1 MDNSTSK
8 THAPRSAPD
17 APLLTLELP
26 GIEKIKSGKVRE
38 MFDLGDCFLMVATDR
53 ISAFDCIMPNG
64 IPRKGEVLTQLS
76 HFWFD
81 QMSAIVANHRL
92 ARAEDPLPPL
102 LKPYES
108 KLARRGMLVKK
119 AQPLP
124 VECVVRGYLAGSG
137 WKEYQRSQTVCGIP
151 LPAGLVESSEL
162 PEPIFTPAT
171 KAETGHDINISFEQA
186 AQMVGAEAAEQV
198 RALSVSIYVAARRY
212 AQQRGI
218 IIADTKFE
226 FGHYQ
231 GSLILI
237 DEVLTPDSSR
247 FWPAARYEPG
257 RSQPSFDKQ
266 FLRDYLETLDWNKT
280 PPAPELPPEIVAR
293 TGDKYLEAYRLLTG
307 REL

>member
-8 THAPRSAPD
+8 THAARSGPD
-17 APLLTLELP
+17 APLLNVDLP
-26 GIEKIKSGKVRE
+26 GIKKVKSGKVRE
-38 MFDLGDCFLMVATDR
+38 MFDLGDSFLMVATDR

-81 QMSAIVANHRL
+81 QMHAIVANHRL
-92 ARAEDPLPPL
+92 AQAEDPLPPL
-102 LKPYES
+102 LQAHES
-108 KLARRGMLVKK
+108 KLARRIMIVKK

-124 VECVVRGYLAGSG
+124 IECVVRGYLAGSG
-137 WKEYQRSQTVCGIP
+137 WKEYQKSQTVCGIQ

-186 AQMVGAEAAEQV
+186 AQMIGADAAEQV
-198 RALSVSIYVAARRY
+198 RALSLRIYTAARRY
-212 AQQRGI
+212 ARERGI

-226 FGHYQ
+226 FGHHE
-231 GSLILI
+231 GRLILI
-237 DEVLTPDSSR
+237 DEALTPDSSR
-247 FWPAARYEPG
+247 FWPAARFEPC

-280 PPAPELPPEIVAR
+280 PPAPELPPEIIAR
-293 TGDKYLEAYRLLTG
+293 TSEKYVEAYERLTG
-307 REL
+307 KEL